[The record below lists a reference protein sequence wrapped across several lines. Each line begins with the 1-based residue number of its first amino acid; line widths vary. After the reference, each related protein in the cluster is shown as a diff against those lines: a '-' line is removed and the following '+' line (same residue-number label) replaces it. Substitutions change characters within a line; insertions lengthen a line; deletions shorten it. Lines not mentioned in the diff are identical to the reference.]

1 MRLMA
6 RNGRTIYYQL
16 LDSQTPMD
24 DGEWKTGED
33 QYSYKSPVA
42 IEATVSPAEGSAS
55 RTAYGTSLNY
65 DRMILIDDMDCPI
78 EETSLIWLETV
89 PEYHDGQLVNK
100 ADYMVVRIAKALNHI
115 KVVAR
120 KL

>member
-16 LDSQTPMD
+16 LSSQTPMD

-33 QYSYKSPVA
+33 TYVYATPVA
-42 IEATVSPAEGSAS
+42 ITATVSPADGSVS
-55 RTAYGTSLNY
+55 RTAYGASLNY
-65 DRMILIDDMDCPI
+65 DHIILIDDMTCPI
-78 EETSLIWLETV
+78 EETSLLWVERE
-89 PEYHDGQLVNK
+89 PNYRDGQLVNK